1 MTQPEPYIE
10 TGKIGAKR
18 RSPGKTIAIIQARM
32 SSSRLPGKVL
42 MDINGLPM
50 LAWVIERARRAK
62 SLDGV
67 VVATT
72 TDPSDDAIQD
82 FCRQHGY
89 PVTRGSLVDVLDRY
103 YESATAVQANTI
115 VRLTAD
121 CPLMDPD
128 LIDELVDKFTQAGVD
143 FAADRLPPPWKRT
156 YPIGLDIEI
165 VTFQALER
173 AWIEAVEPFEREHVM
188 PYFYDQEGRFH
199 ILVVDHIPDYG
210 SLRWTVDTAEDLAML
225 RRITAHFSPR
235 IDFSWLEVLALVESQ
250 PELSQINATVHHKH
264 LKE

>member
-1 MTQPEPYIE
+1 MTLDPTHKTNQASIQRP
-10 TGKIGAKR
+10 A
-18 RSPGKTIAIIQARM
+18 GKTVAIVQARM

-42 MDINGLPM
+42 LDINGMPM
-50 LAWVIERARRAK
+50 LSWVVERARQAK

-72 TDPSDDAIQD
+72 TDPSDNAIQA
-82 FCRQHGY
+82 FCEEKGY
-89 PVTRGSLVDVLDRY
+89 PVTRGSLTDVLDRY
-103 YESATAVQANTI
+103 YQAAVSVGADTV

-128 LIDELVDKFTQAGVD
+128 LIDEMVDKFTRAGVD

-165 VTFQALER
+165 VTFKALER
-173 AWIEAVEPFEREHVM
+173 AWKEAREPFEREHVM
-188 PYFYDQEGRFH
+188 PYFYDQDGRFD
-199 ILVVDHIPDYG
+199 ILVVDHPVDYG
-210 SLRWTVDTAEDLAML
+210 SLRWTVDTAEDLEML
-225 RRITAHFSPR
+225 RQITAYFSPR
-235 IDFSWLEVLALVESQ
+235 MDFSWHEVLALIERQ
-250 PELSQINATVHHKH
+250 PELSQINAAIHHKH